1 MKLRKQNT
9 IVRLDANTFECK
21 DLDVEEAYPSSPKL
35 VDSDQEGDSEI
46 EVEWRHHW
54 SGARKSAGR
63 DEWWQQSKDASVSCY
78 CKIFVQIENIP
89 LN

>member
-46 EVEWRHHW
+46 EVE
-54 SGARKSAGR
+54 
-63 DEWWQQSKDASVSCY
+63 
-78 CKIFVQIENIP
+78 
-89 LN
+89 